1 MANLGAIF
9 NTDFPA
15 GFTWVV
21 DNAIRSSSG
30 STSEEETSPE
40 RTFASVVDSAIN
52 SDGAEEEFQLVT
64 PDNSSKSFLFA
75 TEIVTTSTDN
85 VSLQVE
91 NEIVGYIFGQSCS
104 ANTIKKSFQDFSCS
118 NHTGDSSL
126 VTVNGK
132 PIPNFVIKKAEKLA
146 GPIQPGN
153 YWYDFTGG
161 FWGCDGRAMSWNNSS
176 IYGRVQSSHGVQ
188 MFWWKY

>member
-30 STSEEETSPE
+30 STSEEETSPPE

-153 YWYDFTGG
+153 YWLD
-161 FWGCDGRAMSWNNSS
+161 CDISESFH
-176 IYGRVQSSHGVQ
+176 Q
-188 MFWWKY
+188 FLF